1 MTYPIDLL
9 SLSDVNIPA
18 RGWVSGKK
26 IHIPLNTKY
35 KIQRLSFIFKS
46 PILIPKESD
55 LAFQFK
61 SKTPK
66 LMKPDI
72 LKGDQGY
79 PEIQV
84 ENIDGTT
91 FRFKRG
97 NFKDFFHFKDAGLK
111 QNVRLPYNAFLYNQ
125 DLKNNLNSTNDFYSI
140 KIKKISFDFLAN
152 ENEEIILEISN
163 PIFEASKN
171 INLIGIFDLLKIE
184 KLGKLMSYP
193 TFLSE
198 KSFISLALSKNEICS
213 ALYNKNL
220 TLKWKV
226 KAYNTLSQKGSIE
239 IGEIK
244 SYLQL
249 PLLTHGEN
257 NLTVEVYHQDK
268 QIAFS
273 TLSLVKTCQKSENAC
288 KKIGLSDGVESLQGF
303 SLAGG
308 TYRRIVLDLRS
319 IQKTAKSYKCSLNN
333 DPLSL
338 LLRSKKTKIII
349 AFKGMPKWLS
359 NSNGSD
365 YHRYGPKD
373 LLEYKRLI
381 KWLINKCQKANV
393 WAIEPW
399 NEGNVIHEWN
409 DTLEMLQKI
418 QKVTWSAAKEIPGC
432 KIKILS
438 PSSTSWDFEYF
449 TKLMDAGVYNYC
461 DGLAMHAYTYS
472 PEKHNQLFSRLE
484 LFLKSE
490 KNNLVAYITEV
501 GFRAPA
507 FSHEEQSLYL
517 SIFTLQAFFRPC
529 IQALIWFRYQNFHS
543 ESMSHYNQNASGGY
557 AMVGYNENYCRPM
570 IAAYRFLD
578 NYLSKIQA
586 ITIHEEED
594 IIFEADYKGKNI
606 FISYS
611 YNKMH
616 QSILK
621 RQPLKDTVYL
631 DIYGNIIPQEN
642 LSDHTLIFT
651 SLNF

>member
-1 MTYPIDLL
+1 MTTIDIL
-9 SLSDVNIPA
+9 SISDVNIPA
-18 RGWVSGKK
+18 RGWVSGKR

-55 LAFQFK
+55 LAFQFF

-84 ENIDGTT
+84 ENVDGTT

-111 QNVRLPYNAFLYNQ
+111 QNVKLPYNAFLYNQ
-125 DLKNNLNSTNDFYSI
+125 DLKKNLNSTDDFFSI

-152 ENEEIILEISN
+152 ENEEITLEMDN
-163 PIFEASKN
+163 PRFEVSKTE
-171 INLIGIFDLLKIE
+171 NLISIFNLLNVEKINKSGI
-184 KLGKLMSYP
+184 YP

-198 KSFISLALSKNEICS
+198 SSFISLALSKNEICS
-213 ALYNKNL
+213 TIYSKKL
-220 TLKWKV
+220 TLKWWV
-226 KAYNTLSQKGSIE
+226 KAYNKIHQRGTIE
-239 IGEIK
+239 ISEEK

-257 NLTVEVYHQDK
+257 NLTLEIHYQDK
-268 QIAFS
+268 VIAFS
-273 TLSLVKTCQKSENAC
+273 ELPIVKVYQRSKKAC
-288 KKIGLSDGVESLQGF
+288 KTLGLSDTANSLQG
-303 SLAGG
+303 LNLTGG
-308 TYRRIVLDLRS
+308 TYRRLVVDLRS
-319 IQKTAKSYKCSLNN
+319 IQKTAKGYKFSLNN
-333 DPLSL
+333 DFLSL
-338 LLRSKKTKIII
+338 LTGSKKTKIII
-349 AFKGMPKWLS
+349 AFKCMPKWLS
-359 NSNGSD
+359 SSSKPD

-373 LLEYKRLI
+373 LSEYKLLI
-381 KWLINKCQKANV
+381 KWLINALQSANV

-418 QKVTWSAAKEIPGC
+418 QKVTWSAAKEVPGC

-484 LFLKSE
+484 LFLKSG
-490 KNNLVAYITEV
+490 KRNLTAYITEV
-501 GFRAPA
+501 GFRNPA

-517 SIFTLQAFFRPC
+517 SLFTLQAFFRPC
-529 IQALIWFRYQNFHS
+529 IQALIWFRYQNFNP

-606 FISYS
+606 FISCS
-611 YNKMH
+611 YNKIH
-616 QSILK
+616 ESILK
-621 RQPLKDTVYL
+621 RQPLEETVFL
-631 DIYGNIIPQEN
+631 DMYGNIISQNN